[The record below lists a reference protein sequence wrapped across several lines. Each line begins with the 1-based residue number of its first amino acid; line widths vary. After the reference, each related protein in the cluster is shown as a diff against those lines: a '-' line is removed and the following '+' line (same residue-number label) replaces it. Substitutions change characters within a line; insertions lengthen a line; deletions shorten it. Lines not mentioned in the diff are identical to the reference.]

1 MSISATAHPP
11 MRVMGKE
18 IRLKAFSSAYEHGA
32 QYPHQSANGR
42 RELRA
47 MDKENATSSPR
58 SSQNSAPA
66 SREQSRNRS
75 KVNSVD
81 TAIHVPSAASRDAM
95 NEYESEDFQRK
106 YNAWRAVTPPNGTI
120 HPTKTVHSPDT
131 ELPPDTPDFS
141 GMDDGTGQPVA
152 VAGAPVE
159 HPKRG
164 IHIPAR
170 TRYGCTSFK
179 GD

>member
-1 MSISATAHPP
+1 

-18 IRLKAFSSAYEHGA
+18 VRLKAFSSAYEYGQ

-58 SSQNSAPA
+58 TSQNSAPG
-66 SREQSRNRS
+66 SRDQSRNRS

-81 TAIHVPSAASRDAM
+81 TAIHVPTSASRDAM

-106 YNAWRAVTPPNGTI
+106 YNAR
-120 HPTKTVHSPDT
+120 
-131 ELPPDTPDFS
+131 
-141 GMDDGTGQPVA
+141 
-152 VAGAPVE
+152 
-159 HPKRG
+159 
-164 IHIPAR
+164 
-170 TRYGCTSFK
+170 
-179 GD
+179 